1 MGTHKSEQL
10 PERLRQLLTEAYLAN
25 EKVYWQQREQLVQR
39 LANKWVAVHNG
50 QVVTVGEDMATVMD
64 EVGKQ
69 GLCDAYIEKVGGE
82 SDTVFTIRHRR
93 EIGFAYDSSYI
104 PPIPRIEVKFLNFQQ
119 SHHATYADVIPDTG
133 ADNTVLPFGD
143 CAAISIFSSPF
154 YSSFSRGIDSA
165 PTPTLLYRCFAEIG
179 GHLSAALI
187 EPHPTFD
194 GRLLGRDVLN
204 TFVTIFDGPRRMTT
218 FQF

>member
-1 MGTHKSEQL
+1 MGTHKSERL

-25 EKVYWQQREQLVQR
+25 ETVYWQQREQLVQS

-64 EVGKQ
+64 EVGKR

-82 SDTVFTIRHRR
+82 SDTVFTIRQRR
-93 EIGFAYDSSYI
+93 EIGFAYDSSYT
-104 PPIPRIEVKFLNFQQ
+104 PPIPRIEVKFSNFQQ
-119 SHHATYADVIPDTG
+119 SHHATYTDVIPDTD
-133 ADNTVLPFGD
+133 ADNTVLPFED
-143 CAAISIFSSPF
+143 CAAVSIFSSPF

-204 TFVTIFDGPRRMTT
+204 TFVTTFDGPRHTTT

>member
-1 MGTHKSEQL
+1 
-10 PERLRQLLTEAYLAN
+10 
-25 EKVYWQQREQLVQR
+25 
-39 LANKWVAVHNG
+39 
-50 QVVTVGEDMATVMD
+50 VVTVGEDLATVMD

-93 EIGFAYDSSYI
+93 EIGFAYDSSYT
-104 PPIPRIEVKFLNFQQ
+104 PPIPRVEVKFLNFQQ
-119 SHHATYADVIPDTG
+119 SHHASYADVIPDTG
-133 ADNTVLPFGD
+133 ADNTALPFGD
-143 CAAISIFSSPF
+143 CEAVAIFSSPV

>member
-50 QVVTVGEDMATVMD
+50 QVVTIGEDMATVMD
-64 EVGKQ
+64 EVGKR

-82 SDTVFTIRHRR
+82 SDTVFTIRQRR
-93 EIGFAYDSSYI
+93 EIGFAYDSSYP

-119 SHHATYADVIPDTG
+119 SHHAIYADVIPDTG
-133 ADNTVLPFGD
+133 ADNTVLPFEN
-143 CAAISIFSSPF
+143 CAAVSIFSSPF

-194 GRLLGRDVLN
+194 GRLLGRDELN
-204 TFVTIFDGPRRMTT
+204 SFVTIFDGPRRTTT

>member
-1 MGTHKSEQL
+1 MGTHKSERL

-25 EKVYWQQREQLVQR
+25 EKVYWQQREQLVQS

-69 GLCDAYIEKVGGE
+69 GICDAYIEKVGGE

-93 EIGFAYDSSYI
+93 EIGFAYDSSYT

-119 SHHATYADVIPDTG
+119 SHHSTYADVIPDTG
-133 ADNTVLPFGD
+133 ADNTVLPFED
-143 CAAISIFSSPF
+143 CAAISIF
-154 YSSFSRGIDSA
+154 
-165 PTPTLLYRCFAEIG
+165 
-179 GHLSAALI
+179 
-187 EPHPTFD
+187 
-194 GRLLGRDVLN
+194 
-204 TFVTIFDGPRRMTT
+204 PRRFIALFLVVSTQRPLQRYFT
-218 FQF
+218 VTSRKLADICPPLSLNPIPLLTDVYLDATY

>member
-10 PERLRQLLTEAYLAN
+10 PERLRQLLTDAYLAN

-82 SDTVFTIRHRR
+82 SDTVFTIRQRR
-93 EIGFAYDSSYI
+93 EIGFAYDSSYA

-119 SHHATYADVIPDTG
+119 SHHTTYADVIPDTG
-133 ADNTVLPFGD
+133 ADNTVLPFED
-143 CAAISIFSSPF
+143 CAAVSIFSSPF

>member
-1 MGTHKSEQL
+1 MGKHKSEQL
-10 PERLRQLLTEAYLAN
+10 PERLRQLLTAAYLAN
-25 EKVYWQQREQLVQR
+25 EKVYWQQRDQLVQK

-50 QVVTVGEDMATVMD
+50 QVVSVGEDMVAVMD

-82 SDTVFTIRHRR
+82 SDTVSIIRHRQ
-93 EIGFAYDSSYI
+93 EVGFAYDSSYS
-104 PPIPRIEVKFLNFQQ
+104 PPIPRVEVKFLNFQQ
-119 SHHATYADVIPDTG
+119 SHHAIYADVIPDTG

-143 CAAISIFSSPF
+143 CAAASIFSSPF
-154 YSSFSRGIDSA
+154 YSSFSRGIDSV

-179 GHLSAALI
+179 GHLSTALI

-204 TFVTIFDGPRRMTT
+204 TFVTTFDGPRRTT
-218 FQF
+218 IFQF

>member
-1 MGTHKSEQL
+1 MGKHKSEKL
-10 PERLRQLLTEAYLAN
+10 PERLRQLLSEAYRAN
-25 EKVYWQQREQLVQR
+25 ERAYWQQREQLLQR

-82 SDTVFTIRHRR
+82 SDTVFTIRQRR
-93 EIGFAYDSSYI
+93 EIGFAYESSYT
-104 PPIPRIEVKFLNFQQ
+104 PPIPRIEVKFSNSQQ
-119 SHHATYADVIPDTG
+119 NHHAICADVIPDTG

-143 CAAISIFSSPF
+143 CAAVSMFSSPF

-179 GHLSAALI
+179 GHRSPALI

-218 FQF
+218 FHF

>member
-1 MGTHKSEQL
+1 MGTHKSEKL
-10 PERLRQLLTEAYLAN
+10 PERLRQLLSEAYLAN
-25 EKVYWQQREQLVQR
+25 ERAYWQQREQLVQR

-82 SDTVFTIRHRR
+82 SDTVFTIRQRR
-93 EIGFAYDSSYI
+93 EIGFAYESSYI

-133 ADNTVLPFGD
+133 ADNTVLPFEI
-143 CAAISIFSSPF
+143 ARPSPF
-154 YSSFSRGIDSA
+154 FLRRFIALFLVVSTQLPPLHYFTVASQKLADICPPLSLNPI
-165 PTPTLLYRCFAEIG
+165 PLLMGVY
-179 GHLSAALI
+179 LAA
-187 EPHPTFD
+187 TY
-194 GRLLGRDVLN
+194 
-204 TFVTIFDGPRRMTT
+204 
-218 FQF
+218 

>member
-10 PERLRQLLTEAYLAN
+10 PERLRQLLTEAYLEN
-25 EKVYWQQREQLVQR
+25 EKVYWQQREQLVR
-39 LANKWVAVHNG
+39 RFANKWVAVHNG

-82 SDTVFTIRHRR
+82 SDTVFTIRQRR
-93 EIGFAYDSSYI
+93 EIGFPYDSSYT

-143 CAAISIFSSPF
+143 CAAVSIFSSPF

-204 TFVTIFDGPRRMTT
+204 TFLTIFDGHVA
-218 FQF
+218 

>member
-50 QVVTVGEDMATVMD
+50 QVVAVGEDMATVMD

-119 SHHATYADVIPDTG
+119 SHHATYTDVIPDTG

-143 CAAISIFSSPF
+143 CAAASIFSSPF
-154 YSSFSRGIDSA
+154 YSSFSRGIDSV
-165 PTPTLLYRCFAEIG
+165 PTPTLLYRSFAEIG

>member
-1 MGTHKSEQL
+1 MGTRKSEQL

-82 SDTVFTIRHRR
+82 TDTVFTIRHRS
-93 EIGFAYDSSYI
+93 EIGFTYDNSYT

-119 SHHATYADVIPDTG
+119 SHHATFADVIPDTG
-133 ADNTVLPFGD
+133 ADNTVLPFED
-143 CAAISIFSSPF
+143 CAAVSIFSSPV

-204 TFVTIFDGPRRMTT
+204 SFVTIFDGPRRMAT
-218 FQF
+218 FQV

>member
-1 MGTHKSEQL
+1 MGTHKSEKL
-10 PERLRQLLTEAYLAN
+10 PERLRQLLSEAYLAN
-25 EKVYWQQREQLVQR
+25 ERAYWQQREQLVQR

-69 GLCDAYIEKVGGE
+69 GLSDAYIEKVGGE
-82 SDTVFTIRHRR
+82 SDTVFTIRQRR
-93 EIGFAYDSSYI
+93 EIGFAYESSYI

-133 ADNTVLPFGD
+133 ADNTVLPFQD
-143 CAAISIFSSPF
+143 CAAASIFSSPF

-179 GHLSAALI
+179 GHLFPALI
-187 EPHPTFD
+187 EPHLTFD

-218 FQF
+218 FHF

>member
-1 MGTHKSEQL
+1 MGTHKSEKL
-10 PERLRQLLTEAYLAN
+10 PGRLRQLLSEAYLAN
-25 EKVYWQQREQLVQR
+25 ERAYWQQREQLVQR
-39 LANKWVAVHNG
+39 FANKWVAVHNG

-82 SDTVFTIRHRR
+82 SDTVFTIRQRR
-93 EIGFAYDSSYI
+93 EIGFAYESSYI
-104 PPIPRIEVKFLNFQQ
+104 PPIPRREVKFLNFQQ

-143 CAAISIFSSPF
+143 CAAASIFSSPF

-179 GHLSAALI
+179 GHLFPALI

>member
-1 MGTHKSEQL
+1 MATHKSEQL

-25 EKVYWQQREQLVQR
+25 EKVYWQQREQLVR
-39 LANKWVAVHNG
+39 KLANKWVAVHNG
-50 QVVTVGEDMATVMD
+50 QVVTVGEDLASVMD

-82 SDTVFTIRHRR
+82 SDTVSTIRHRR
-93 EIGFAYDSSYI
+93 EIGFGYDSSYT

-143 CAAISIFSSPF
+143 CAAASMFSSPF

-187 EPHPTFD
+187 EPHPSFD